1 MNTNSEM
8 QPLLLKGAQVAEALG
23 ISRALAY
30 RWMSGG
36 ILPTVRVS
44 KVYSRAARGAAQVD
58 RDQHAE
64 SRGGLKSGR
73 QNETAPTVASGGA
86 VQILQPG
93 GGQCQYR
100 ISSLASRFPASATS

>member
-44 KVYSRAARGAAQVD
+44 KSIRVPHAALLKWIETNTQSPEAA
-58 RDQHAE
+58 
-64 SRGGLKSGR
+64 
-73 QNETAPTVASGGA
+73 
-86 VQILQPG
+86 
-93 GGQCQYR
+93 
-100 ISSLASRFPASATS
+100 